1 VAGVALG
8 ELPALWKMLHE
19 HHDDVDRELDAV
31 IMVQSVWRSK
41 MEHRKYLDVVKD
53 NRGAKEAIE
62 ARRARELRVWN
73 EKHDHEIQAITKLQA
88 AYRGFVARR
97 IYADMKRADAENRS
111 LIRKNNRMAF
121 QKRMQ
126 QRANMLGAMSLAD
139 RRAKDEQKRL
149 EKEAYTAALNAN
161 MDAARFFL
169 LELVKEGRLIEA
181 ESNNMVAGFGEAKPN
196 LGAPGAAMG

>member
-1 VAGVALG
+1 
-8 ELPALWKMLHE
+8 
-19 HHDDVDRELDAV
+19 
-31 IMVQSVWRSK
+31 
-41 MEHRKYLDVVKD
+41 MEPRKYLDVVKD

>member
-1 VAGVALG
+1 
-8 ELPALWKMLHE
+8 
-19 HHDDVDRELDAV
+19 
-31 IMVQSVWRSK
+31 